1 MDSAAMMQE
10 HSLCSVHE
18 STPLAAKLHF
28 GNQRVPI
35 TESDEDQEGQVNE
48 TAWLLSCRDCA
59 ALQHADLA
67 QALLQALLSPQ
78 WC

>member
-1 MDSAAMMQE
+1 MVCAALLHE
-10 HSLCSVHE
+10 HSLCSVLE
-18 STPLAAKLHF
+18 STPLADELHF